1 MRGTASAQQTMPG
14 RGAWCNVSASE
25 TNGPVR
31 TWAGHTF
38 ESAAAAGVVRGGGAN
53 SVGPDCGAKT
63 GSNILAHNTLSMYGG
78 GVLCP
83 SPSTATGFYNPRGQ
97 GSEIGALELGFPRGM
112 ALVPPPPHGAWR
124 DPSTLSGTHLPV
136 SSSTATAAGDD
147 ITTLGGQGPPGGSV
161 VPGMQ
166 TSSSSSSGGGGAQDK
181 KDFISS
187 SSGGSS
193 IASVG
198 QHPGGGS
205 GAGSGGG
212 GLSSVSQSNSI
223 DKKEFLSLQQ
233 STTPGSQSMN
243 SQNGQDIKNQNIE
256 CVVCGDK
263 SSGKHY
269 GQFTCEGKR

>member
-1 MRGTASAQQTMPG
+1 
-14 RGAWCNVSASE
+14 
-25 TNGPVR
+25 
-31 TWAGHTF
+31 
-38 ESAAAAGVVRGGGAN
+38 
-53 SVGPDCGAKT
+53 
-63 GSNILAHNTLSMYGG
+63 MYGG

-124 DPSTLSGTHLPV
+124 DPTSLGSHLPV
-136 SSSTATAAGDD
+136 SSTSED
-147 ITTLGGQGPPGGSV
+147 ITTLGGGNGPSS
-161 VPGMQ
+161 MQ
-166 TSSSSSSGGGGAQDK
+166 SNSSIDK

-187 SSGGSS
+187 AASGTGS
-193 IASVG
+193 
-198 QHPGGGS
+198 QHNSGS
-205 GAGSGGG
+205 
-212 GLSSVSQSNSI
+212 LSVSQHSSV

-243 SQNGQDIKNQNIE
+243 SQNGSQQDIKNQNIE

-269 GQFTCEGKR
+269 GQFTCEGKRSS

>member
-1 MRGTASAQQTMPG
+1 
-14 RGAWCNVSASE
+14 
-25 TNGPVR
+25 
-31 TWAGHTF
+31 
-38 ESAAAAGVVRGGGAN
+38 
-53 SVGPDCGAKT
+53 
-63 GSNILAHNTLSMYGG
+63 MYGG

-112 ALVPPPPHGAWR
+112 ALVPPPPHGPWR
-124 DPSTLSGTHLPV
+124 DPSSLTGTHLPV
-136 SSSTATAAGDD
+136 ASSTATAAGDD
-147 ITTLGGQGPPGGSV
+147 ITTLGGQGPQGQTGSV

-166 TSSSSSSGGGGAQDK
+166 TSSSSSSGGGVAQDK

-193 IASVG
+193 IGSVG
-198 QHPGGGS
+198 QHPS
-205 GAGSGGG
+205 VTGAGGTVTQGN
-212 GLSSVSQSNSI
+212 VI
-223 DKKEFLSLQQ
+223 EKKEFLSLQQ

-243 SQNGQDIKNQNIE
+243 SQNGQDLKNQNIE

-269 GQFTCEGKR
+269 GQFTCEEQAVRVFIK

>member
-1 MRGTASAQQTMPG
+1 
-14 RGAWCNVSASE
+14 
-25 TNGPVR
+25 
-31 TWAGHTF
+31 
-38 ESAAAAGVVRGGGAN
+38 
-53 SVGPDCGAKT
+53 
-63 GSNILAHNTLSMYGG
+63 MYGG

-124 DPSTLSGTHLPV
+124 DPGSLTGTHLPV
-136 SSSTATAAGDD
+136 ASSTATAAGDD
-147 ITTLGGQGPPGGSV
+147 ITTLGGQGGGGPPGQGGAGGGV

-166 TSSSSSSGGGGAQDK
+166 TSSSSSSGGGGGGAAQDK

-193 IASVG
+193 I
-198 QHPGGGS
+198 GS
-205 GAGSGGG
+205 GVSHPSLAGAGGTVGSGGA
-212 GLSSVSQSNSI
+212 I
-223 DKKEFLSLQQ
+223 EKKEFLSLQQ

-243 SQNGQDIKNQNIE
+243 SQNGQDLKNQNIE

-269 GQFTCEGKR
+269 GQFTCEDEASRESCVKNPSNVPVVPLGDKKRAFVGWTFRFADTVCVFVCM

>member
-1 MRGTASAQQTMPG
+1 
-14 RGAWCNVSASE
+14 
-25 TNGPVR
+25 
-31 TWAGHTF
+31 
-38 ESAAAAGVVRGGGAN
+38 
-53 SVGPDCGAKT
+53 
-63 GSNILAHNTLSMYGG
+63 MYGG

-124 DPSTLSGTHLPV
+124 DPGSLTGTHLPV
-136 SSSTATAAGDD
+136 ASSTASAAGDD
-147 ITTLGGQGPPGGSV
+147 ITTLGGQGPQGQAGSGV

-166 TSSSSSSGGGGAQDK
+166 TSSSSSSGAQDK

-193 IASVG
+193 IGSVGG
-198 QHPGGGS
+198 QHPSVAGAGGTV
-205 GAGSGGG
+205 GSGGA
-212 GLSSVSQSNSI
+212 I
-223 DKKEFLSLQQ
+223 EKKEFLSLQQ

-243 SQNGQDIKNQNIE
+243 SQNGQDLKNQNIE

-269 GQFTCEGKR
+269 GQFTCEGKWG